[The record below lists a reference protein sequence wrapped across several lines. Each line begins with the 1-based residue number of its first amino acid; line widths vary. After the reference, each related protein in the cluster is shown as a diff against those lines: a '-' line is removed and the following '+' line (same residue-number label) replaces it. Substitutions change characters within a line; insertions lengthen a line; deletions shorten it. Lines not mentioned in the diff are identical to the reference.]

1 MNFNKKYEKVETKI
15 NESEKKN
22 QNIMTENE
30 RIENQL
36 LILTEGKKM
45 NLTESI
51 EFLKTQNLK
60 LHKLE
65 EDLEKK
71 EINFKELS
79 EQNVNLQERIMKL
92 LNQYG
97 VKIEKREEILSM
109 IQASLSQKVTNFN
122 TLLCIRE
129 LTKNPNFSREF
140 SINPEVPC
148 DFPTVEQLISLLNDY
163 LNVKENIQKLTLLN
177 TNLTEDKANLL
188 KTFQDKM
195 NDMKKNSTSHI
206 GDLQTNLK
214 RLETENDEKTK

>member
-1 MNFNKKYEKVETKI
+1 MNFNKKYEKVETKM

-22 QNIMTENE
+22 HNIMTENE

-51 EFLKTQNLK
+51 EFLKSQNLK

-65 EDLEKK
+65 EELGKRETS
-71 EINFKELS
+71 FKELS
-79 EQNVNLQERIMKL
+79 EQNSNIQDRIMKL

-97 VKIEKREEILSM
+97 VKIEKREEILNM
-109 IQASLSQKVTNFN
+109 IQSSLSQKVTNFN
-122 TLLCIRE
+122 TLLCVRE
-129 LTKNPNFSREF
+129 LTKNPSFSREF

-148 DFPTVEQLISLLNDY
+148 DLPTVEQLIVLLNDY
-163 LNVKENIQKLTLLN
+163 LNVKENVQKLTLLN

-206 GDLQTNLK
+206 GDLQSNLK
-214 RLETENDEKTK
+214 HLETENEEKSK